1 VRRVVDAAGEDLHAA
16 LVVGTYAGRAGHPV
30 LLGRDHWAAVTAA
43 AVGDVGARP
52 VLAALADLVVR
63 VECADIG
70 DGHDVDV
77 PADLPR

>member
-1 VRRVVDAAGEDLHAA
+1 
-16 LVVGTYAGRAGHPV
+16 
-30 LLGRDHWAAVTAA
+30 
-43 AVGDVGARP
+43 VGDVGARP